1 MSIGHESG
9 CHILS
14 AGYASG
20 FVTLAMFT
28 GAAKEDGKQG

>member
-1 MSIGHESG
+1 MEQHRKEMKVTDMD
-9 CHILS
+9 
-14 AGYASG
+14 G